1 MGAMDALSLAAF
13 VAGFAVVLGSFV
25 AAHLGR
31 ARAHVLQ
38 TLSALLGVASIAA
51 LVALG
56 VNLVARFAD
65 TEPLALAAAGLGGAA
80 IAELAVLA
88 FVRGMN
94 RLADQEELLSRGR
107 ERVAAALDAHAEE
120 RVRELERTLAR
131 ERANAGHLLGQQ
143 ERKLTSERR
152 DMVARQADRAR
163 AELAQSIEQIQE
175 RLEQRLAA
183 WAADL
188 DRGQRALEAR
198 LNALAKRQSETIT
211 AYEARLAAWAADLDR
226 GQRAL
231 EARLN
236 ALAKRQSE
244 TITADEARLA
254 ADSDYLRTVT
264 EEQQAALG
272 RLRTELERVGREILQ
287 EGRAEMEAH
296 GDERRRALV
305 ELGTRL
311 REQERE
317 LRERVEREEGES
329 LSRIT
334 AIFAD
339 VERRQRANL
348 ERALDRAAS
357 RLAED
362 AERRFDAQIR
372 ESREKTAQR
381 LSNELDK
388 AMEQFARRS
397 EKEISERINEAAH
410 AAAGSLERRIA
421 DITRAA
427 EAQHEVAAE
436 RLNVITRRLNDALA
450 QADRRIAAFETQIES
465 EVEARRESLER
476 SIRAG
481 EA

>member
-31 ARAHVLQ
+31 ARANVLQ
-38 TLSALLGVASIAA
+38 ALSALLGVASIGA

-211 AYEARLAAWAADLDR
+211 AYEARLAA
-226 GQRAL
+226 
-231 EARLN
+231 
-236 ALAKRQSE
+236 
-244 TITADEARLA
+244 
-254 ADSDYLRTVT
+254 DSDYLRTVT

-296 GDERRRALV
+296 GEERRRALV
-305 ELGTRL
+305 DLGTRF

-372 ESREKTAQR
+372 DSREKTAQR

>member
-38 TLSALLGVASIAA
+38 TLSALLGVASIGAA
-51 LVALG
+51 VALG
-56 VNLVARFAD
+56 VNLVAPFAD

-80 IAELAVLA
+80 IAELAVFA

-152 DMVARQADRAR
+152 DMIARQADRAR

-188 DRGQRALEAR
+188 DRGQRALEAQ
-198 LNALAKRQSETIT
+198 LNALAKRQSEAIT
-211 AYEARLAAWAADLDR
+211 AY
-226 GQRAL
+226 
-231 EARLN
+231 
-236 ALAKRQSE
+236 
-244 TITADEARLA
+244 EARLA
-254 ADSDYLRTVT
+254 ADSDYLRTAT

-305 ELGTRL
+305 ELGTRF

-329 LSRIT
+329 LNRIT

-372 ESREKTAQR
+372 ESREKTAKR
-381 LSNELDK
+381 LSHELDK

-427 EAQHEVAAE
+427 ETQHEIAAE